1 MSSPLLRTGNKD
13 NRSVTSAVRSRRG
26 GGGGVTACTL
36 VSGRGNAER
45 WVLPSPA
52 QLGRSGECV
61 LDETPPSL
69 SLGGHAEGLSQGSHG
84 EDEGLSQRHF

>member
-1 MSSPLLRTGNKD
+1 MSL
-13 NRSVTSAVRSRRG
+13 AQ
-26 GGGGVTACTL
+26 
-36 VSGRGNAER
+36 
-45 WVLPSPA
+45 PSPA